1 MEIIRA
7 KDIPKQ
13 QLTTFLGNH
22 PHIDKELI
30 IHEGYVVKLNT
41 QIVGCFVLQ
50 QLQGGICW
58 LRQLFVIKK
67 IAKQLPILIEWITI
81 YAKESGYVKVIVK
94 SHNENT
100 NFLLN
105 ALQFYE
111 DKIDGDPHSNWWAY
125 DLNP

>member
-50 QLQGGICW
+50 QLQGGIC
-58 LRQLFVIKK
+58 RSEERRVG
-67 IAKQLPILIEWITI
+67 
-81 YAKESGYVKVIVK
+81 KECRSPWSPY
-94 SHNENT
+94 H
-100 NFLLN
+100 
-105 ALQFYE
+105 
-111 DKIDGDPHSNWWAY
+111 
-125 DLNP
+125 